1 MRSLLMRVQLGHASA
16 GSLVE
21 HRLPICLSCKVG
33 GQPPPY
39 IPHSALYV
47 RERLR
52 VAAPMN
58 EGIKGLG
65 DAAKRVC
72 SDSKAPAAP
81 VRKKLATVV
90 ENALLGSNRDQLSCL
105 AVSWWRRPKET

>member
-1 MRSLLMRVQLGHASA
+1 MRSLLMRAQLEHASA

-21 HRLPICLSCKVG
+21 HRLPICLSCNIG
-33 GQPPPY
+33 GQPY
-39 IPHSALYV
+39 SALYV

-65 DAAKRVC
+65 DAPKRVC
-72 SDSKAPAAP
+72 SDSKAA
-81 VRKKLATVV
+81 
-90 ENALLGSNRDQLSCL
+90 
-105 AVSWWRRPKET
+105 RPLFAKN